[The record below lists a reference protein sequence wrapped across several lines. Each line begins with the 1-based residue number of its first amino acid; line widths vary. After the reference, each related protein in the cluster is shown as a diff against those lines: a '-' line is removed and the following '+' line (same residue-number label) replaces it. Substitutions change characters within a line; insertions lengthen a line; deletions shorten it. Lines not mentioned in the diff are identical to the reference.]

1 LLLSAKNYDDN
12 DDDSIVSYP
21 LHVAYYDVLFLH
33 LSIYYM
39 AKQNCRFLL
48 SARVTSLIIMNRMD
62 TIYGILSDKMTLRIL
77 HAFSARFSITQK
89 EIMISE
95 GGSVNMNEL

>member
-12 DDDSIVSYP
+12 DDDSIVFFPVY
-21 LHVAYYDVLFLH
+21 VACVYVVFLH
-33 LSIYYM
+33 LSIYYYG
-39 AKQNCRFLL
+39 KQNCGFLL

-77 HAFSARFSITQK
+77 EAFCTRFSMTRK
-89 EIMISE
+89 KS
-95 GGSVNMNEL
+95 